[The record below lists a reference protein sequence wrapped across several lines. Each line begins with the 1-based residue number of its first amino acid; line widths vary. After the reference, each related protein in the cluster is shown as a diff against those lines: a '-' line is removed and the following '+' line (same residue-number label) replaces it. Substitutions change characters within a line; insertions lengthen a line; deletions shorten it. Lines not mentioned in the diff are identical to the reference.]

1 MPFTWHGALVV
12 VGLILF
18 LFVLAHGITGDGNA
32 RFEAL
37 ATLLERHQLSSAPYS
52 LIGPLFSVPLYAL
65 GWIVP
70 DPGWWCA
77 RFNTLL
83 LAAGFA
89 ATSRLLCYDDERR
102 ILRTF
107 FLLVL
112 TASMFPAHLADYY
125 GEVFTAV
132 LVLVGTAAL
141 VSDRA
146 GLGWTLVVV
155 GVANTPAALGGLL
168 LVAIKKVVDSRRL
181 RHVVPVVAAV
191 LVLGTESWIRR
202 GSPFLTGYEASAGA
216 QTVLPYSGQPG
227 FSYPFFF
234 GVLSILLS
242 FGKGLLFFAPGLL
255 LPVAADAAGVPVRL
269 RQCYQ
274 YWLLFLVGLIIAYAK
289 WWAWYGGFIW
299 GPRFFLFASFPAS
312 LAIAVYVHRARRLG
326 PFAALATLVVLT
338 LSTWV
343 AIDGVAFNPQL
354 GLCRENNYAL
364 EFLCWYAPEF
374 SVLWRPFVAWTTPAP
389 NARMIAA
396 FCLVAYAVVSAP
408 LLPSLAAAGR
418 SVLGTALQAARTIR
432 F

>member
-1 MPFTWHGALVV
+1 MLTA
-12 VGLILF
+12 
-18 LFVLAHGITGDGNA
+18 
-32 RFEAL
+32 
-37 ATLLERHQLSSAPYS
+37 LLERRQLSPMPYS
-52 LIGPLFSVPLYAL
+52 LVGPLFSAPLYAL
-65 GWIVP
+65 GWIVA
-70 DPGWWCA
+70 DPRWWCA

-89 ATSRLLCYDDERR
+89 ATSRLLGDAHERR

-112 TASMFPAHLADYY
+112 TASMFPTHLADYY
-125 GEVFTAV
+125 GGAFTAV
-132 LVLVGTAAL
+132 LVLVGVAAL
-141 VSDRA
+141 GSGRA
-146 GLGWTLVVV
+146 ALGWTLVVI
-155 GVANTPAALGGLL
+155 GVVNTPAALVGLL

-191 LVLGTESWIRR
+191 LLLGIESWIRR
-202 GSPFLTGYEASAGA
+202 GSPFLSGYEGNAGA
-216 QTVLPYSGQPG
+216 QTVLPYSGRPG
-227 FSYPFFF
+227 FSYPLFF

-255 LPVAADAAGVPVRL
+255 LPVAADADDVPARL

-274 YWLLFLVGLIIAYAK
+274 YWLLFLVGLVIVYAK
-289 WWAWYGGFIW
+289 WWAWYGGFFW

-326 PFAALATLVVLT
+326 PLAAFATLGALT

-343 AIDGVAFNPQL
+343 AVDGVAFNQSEL
-354 GLCRENNYAL
+354 GVCGENQYAL

-374 SVLWRPFVAWTTPAP
+374 SVLWRPFVVWTAPAA
-389 NARMIAA
+389 NACVIAV

-408 LLPSLAAAGR
+408 LLPSLVAAGR
-418 SVLGTALQAARTIR
+418 SAWGTALRTARTIR